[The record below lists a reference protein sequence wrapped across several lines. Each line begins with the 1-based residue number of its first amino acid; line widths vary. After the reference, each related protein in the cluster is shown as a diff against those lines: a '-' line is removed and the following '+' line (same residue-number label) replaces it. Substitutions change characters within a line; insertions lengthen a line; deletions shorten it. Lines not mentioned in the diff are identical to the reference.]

1 MLVDGDNFI
10 FSNLLN
16 VSQMDLSNV
25 FFSNGLAIADFT
37 VDRKAL
43 QLEWT
48 KMCWMLLKN
57 QYIKIINIVILRM
70 VK

>member
-37 VDRKAL
+37 VDRKAS

-48 KMCWMLLKN
+48 KMLLKN